1 MESGPTLANQQN
13 VSLWNNNSSNKKTT
27 TATIKQVQVD
37 GCAGQNRWVA
47 IDFWVMIVLSLWLC
61 YPFLVIQVSNQEAW
75 EYIEMNQPRV
85 LVLWKKLKTKLDL
98 RYDKNRSMSDCF
110 WYFWS
115 YFGIGGLWNKQ
126 DFTLLTVAFIKV
138 SVQYCLFVMPEKF
151 REWRDKEGKF
161 WSLLTDVSKAF
172 DCISNILLITK

>member
-37 GCAGQNRWVA
+37 GCPSRWVCWSKSMGGYRFLGY
-47 IDFWVMIVLSLWLC
+47 DCSKSLVVLSIFG
-61 YPFLVIQVSNQEAW
+61 YSSF
-75 EYIEMNQPRV
+75 
-85 LVLWKKLKTKLDL
+85 TKLDL

>member
-1 MESGPTLANQQN
+1 MG
-13 VSLWNNNSSNKKTT
+13 
-27 TATIKQVQVD
+27 VQVD

-47 IDFWVMIVLSLWLC
+47 IAFWVMIVLSLWLC

-85 LVLWKKLKTKLDL
+85 LVLCKKLKTKLDL
-98 RYDKNRSMSDCF
+98 KYDKNRSMSDCF